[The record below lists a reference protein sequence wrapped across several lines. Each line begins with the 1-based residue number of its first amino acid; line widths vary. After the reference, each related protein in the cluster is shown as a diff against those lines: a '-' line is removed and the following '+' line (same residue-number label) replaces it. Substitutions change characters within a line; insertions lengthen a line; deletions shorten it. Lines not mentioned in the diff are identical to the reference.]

1 MNLPRSVRERFR
13 AYGRAGGHARA
24 KRLSPDA
31 LRAVACGA
39 APKWNSGSARLYPDL
54 GRVSF
59 YHYDPCAQLLSK
71 VVRGFQRDLDDAG
84 EFMSGTVDP
93 QRLRILATAVPGSAY
108 AKYPSLSR
116 SEVEEAVEA
125 FLASCS

>member
-1 MNLPRSVRERFR
+1 M
-13 AYGRAGGHARA
+13 
-24 KRLSPDA
+24 
-31 LRAVACGA
+31 
-39 APKWNSGSARLYPDL
+39 
-54 GRVSF
+54 
-59 YHYDPCAQLLSK
+59 SK
-71 VVRGFQRDLDDAG
+71 VDRGFQRDLDDAG
-84 EFMSGTVDP
+84 EFVRSGMVDP